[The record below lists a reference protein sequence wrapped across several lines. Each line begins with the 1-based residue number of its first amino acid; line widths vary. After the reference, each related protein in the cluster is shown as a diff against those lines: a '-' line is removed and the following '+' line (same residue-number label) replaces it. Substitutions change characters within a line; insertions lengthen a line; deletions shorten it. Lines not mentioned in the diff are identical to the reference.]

1 MTANEKT
8 FTQEVPLV
16 MSVQELAK
24 VLHSGRNSAYTLV
37 NSGQIRIVRIGKTIR
52 VPRNALTEYLDHA
65 KVSA

>member
-1 MTANEKT
+1 MSANEKLSP
-8 FTQEVPLV
+8 QEVPLV

-24 VLHSGRNSAYTLV
+24 VLHIGRNSAYMLV

-52 VPRNALTEYLDHA
+52 VPRNALTEYLERA